1 LEIFNMKKTLVA
13 LAAVA
18 ATGGAFA
25 QATMTGALGFGYQSD
40 TTSGNVTTSGMG
52 VDDAEINFA
61 VSESIEGLGTISGKL
76 GFGSSGNGSGAT
88 GNDTAIS
95 IKGASGASMTVSNTK
110 GGNYL
115 SNGLA
120 GAGTDYQYDMAGKL
134 FSVKTRNDVISF
146 KFPVAEGTTISL
158 AHAEGNSIATT
169 TTTTATGYGAGAG
182 ASGADTTPEQQRYNT
197 LSVDYAAGPL
207 AVNAGYRSYDNVAT
221 SSNSH
226 ASTRT
231 RASLSYDLGAAKIGA
246 GLEQQTYAYGNTR
259 TDSLVGINVPMSR
272 ALNLGAQFAN
282 RSTTKDS
289 TTTGYSGYLLVA
301 NYSLSKQT
309 YLVANYY
316 SYQTA
321 ASNATGYGMF
331 LYKGF

>member
-1 LEIFNMKKTLVA
+1 M
-13 LAAVA
+13 AAVA
-18 ATGGAFA
+18 VTGGAFA
-25 QATMTGALGFGYQSD
+25 QAVMTGAIGFGYQSD

-61 VSESIEGLGTISGKL
+61 VSEKIEGLGTVSGTL
-76 GFGSSGNGSGAT
+76 GFGASGNGSSTT
-88 GNDTAIS
+88 GNNTAIT
-95 IKGASGASMTVSNTK
+95 IKGDSGASMTVSNTK

-120 GAGTDYQYDMAGKL
+120 GAGTDYRYDMAGKL
-134 FSVKTRNDVISF
+134 FSSKTRNDVISF
-146 KFPVAEGTTISL
+146 KFPVADGTTVSL
-158 AHAEGNSIATT
+158 AHAEGNSLTVSG
-169 TTTTATGYGAGAG
+169 TATGYGAGTG
-182 ASGADTTPEQQRYNT
+182 ASGADATAEQQRYNT
-197 LSVDYAAGPL
+197 LSVDYAAGAL

-221 SSNSH
+221 NSNSH

-231 RASLSYDLGAAKIGA
+231 RAAFSYDLGAAKIGA

-259 TDSLVGINVPMSR
+259 TDSLVGLNVPMG
-272 ALNLGAQFAN
+272 ALNLGAQVAN
-282 RSTTKDS
+282 RGTTSGS
-289 TTTGYSGYLLVA
+289 TTTSYSGYLLVA

-316 SYQTA
+316 SYQTS

>member
-1 LEIFNMKKTLVA
+1 M
-13 LAAVA
+13 
-18 ATGGAFA
+18 
-25 QATMTGALGFGYQSD
+25 
-40 TTSGNVTTSGMG
+40 GM
-52 VDDAEINFA
+52 DDGSINFA
-61 VSESIEGLGTISGKL
+61 ISEDIEGVGKL
-76 GFGSSGNGSGAT
+76 SAKLGMGTNGNGSTLFA
-88 GNDTAIS
+88 NDSAIS
-95 IKGASGASMTVSNTK
+95 VKGASGASMTVATTNGAS
-110 GGNYL
+110 YL
-115 SNGLA
+115 TQGLA
-120 GAGTDYQYDMAGKL
+120 SADTAYQWNLSGKL
-134 FSVKTRNDVISF
+134 FSSRSVNDSISF
-146 KFPVAEGTTISL
+146 KVPVAEGTSISL
-158 AHAEGNSIATT
+158 SHTEGNSNSAVG
-169 TTTTATGYGAGAG
+169 TTTATGTGYGVGAG

-197 LSVDYAAGPL
+197 LSVDYAAGAL

-221 SSNSH
+221 GSSTH

-231 RASLSYDLGAAKIGA
+231 RASFSYDLGAAKIGA

-259 TDSLVGINVPMSR
+259 TDSLVGVNVPMSG

-301 NYSLSKQT
+301 NYNLSKQT

>member
-1 LEIFNMKKTLVA
+1 MKKTLVA

-18 ATGGAFA
+18 VTGGAFA
-25 QATMTGALGFGYQSD
+25 QATMTGALGFGYASD

-61 VSESIEGLGTISGKL
+61 VSEKIEGLGTVSGKL

-88 GNDTAIS
+88 GNDMAITV
-95 IKGASGASMTVSNTK
+95 KGDSGASMTVSNTQ
-110 GGNYL
+110 GGSYL
-115 SNGLA
+115 TNGLA
-120 GAGTDYQYDMAGKL
+120 GAGTDYQWNLSGKL
-134 FSVKTRNDVISF
+134 FSTRPRNDAISF

-158 AHAEGNSIATT
+158 SHTEGNSNSAVG
-169 TTTTATGYGAGAG
+169 TTTATGTGWGAGTG
-182 ASGADTTPEQQRYNT
+182 ASGADATAEQQRYNT
-197 LSVDYAAGPL
+197 LSVDYAAGSL

-226 ASTRT
+226 ATTRT
-231 RASLSYDLGAAKIGA
+231 RASFSYDLGAAKIGA

-259 TDSLVGINVPMSR
+259 TDSLVGLNVPMG
-272 ALNLGAQFAN
+272 ALNLGAQIGN

-289 TTTGYSGYLLVA
+289 TTTGYTGYLLVA

-309 YLVANYY
+309 YVVANYY